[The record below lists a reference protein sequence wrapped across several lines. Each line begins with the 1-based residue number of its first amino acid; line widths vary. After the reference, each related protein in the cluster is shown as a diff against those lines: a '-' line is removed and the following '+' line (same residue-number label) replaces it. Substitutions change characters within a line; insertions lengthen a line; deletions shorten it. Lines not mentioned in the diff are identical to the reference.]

1 MKRELILA
9 LTGLALLIPADA
21 EAQRR
26 NRSGGDDRVRERDD
40 RVERLEPVRAPGRV
54 FRTRPRHRNVR
65 SRVVYTSRSRNPRYS
80 VGHVWFRADFGDV
93 RFRRGFFGRHVILTT
108 NDLRDLLGRH
118 TVRRVRDAARRAGIH
133 GAMRGRWIGQRGGV
147 RVLVVTVDGFEVAE
161 FSDYDRDGFVDQV
174 FLIGDRRPRRTVS
187 RW

>member
-1 MKRELILA
+1 MMRREVVVA
-9 LTGLALLIPADA
+9 LTGLAILVPLEADG
-21 EAQRR
+21 QRR
-26 NRSGGDDRVRERDD
+26 DRGADRARERDD
-40 RVERLEPVRAPGRV
+40 RVERLEPIRAPGRV
-54 FRTRPRHRNVR
+54 FRTRARHRGAPA
-65 SRVVYTSRSRNPRYS
+65 RVVYTSRSRHPRYS
-80 VGHVWFRADFGDV
+80 VGHVWLRADFGDL
-93 RFRRGFFGRHVILTT
+93 RFRRGFFGRHAILDT

-118 TVRRVRDAARRAGIH
+118 TVRRVRDAAHRTGIH
-133 GAMRGRWIGQRGGV
+133 GSMRGRWVGQRGGV